1 MSVTHMSV
9 LVQRVVGELEFE
21 EGHRLLHPVAPG
33 GWRVRVDIRPAGW
46 LGLRFSRHLP
56 FLFIPLQEGDK
67 TRREVESAV
76 RPTGSSFPP
85 KRRGSAGQRHPP
97 RWGPIPAGDRKTG
110 RDSSL

>member
-1 MSVTHMSV
+1 MGVWMSVTHMSV

-33 GWRVRVDIRPAGW
+33 GRRVRVDIRPAGW

-67 TRREVESAV
+67 TRQEVESAV
-76 RPTGSSFPP
+76 RPTGSSSPP
-85 KRRGSAGQRHPP
+85 QEERVCWTAPPAEVGADPSRR
-97 RWGPIPAGDRKTG
+97 
-110 RDSSL
+110 